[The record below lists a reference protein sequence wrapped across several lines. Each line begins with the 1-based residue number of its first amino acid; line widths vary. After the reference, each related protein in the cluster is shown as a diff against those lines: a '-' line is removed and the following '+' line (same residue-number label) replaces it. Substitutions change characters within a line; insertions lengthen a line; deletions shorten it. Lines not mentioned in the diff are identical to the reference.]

1 MPWPSSGSNPDFDRL
16 YHPAHLLPN
25 NALYLSPI
33 SGACIIPDLFVTFPV
48 AQRDHFQRTYL
59 SDPGDPL
66 LMASLSIPP
75 PLSAPTSTRLD
86 WGHSGER
93 GSAFRGVSR
102 GRGSGN
108 RGDRGRGGRGGRRG
122 GTSTRGS
129 RPHGSPPTAVDNTN
143 TPTTPTESAKPAQ
156 PPAVP
161 PTNTSA
167 STKNPSS
174 SLPRSIPSLDLT
186 AKPKA
191 SARRASQHAANNLP
205 SLMIEPASPTVNL
218 SGSAP
223 HSASTSSSRPTARR
237 RRSQNNKSSVATLS
251 SENLTVEALASAM
264 KARKSR
270 TSPSSPHGPPKAS
283 ASKDAP
289 PHLSAGPTVTS
300 FSTKTNIDSL
310 VEHVRALA
318 MDHRPSTP
326 GSHIDWADEDD
337 SLPDLD
343 DWGVSPGSGTPAGAD
358 PGPSESIEKARLEL
372 MSPILDDS
380 LKQLPQSFDKI
391 GSPSLSAGSGSPSP
405 RIADTAPISEVNGL
419 EGGHVTGVPDTP
431 SSSIEVDKQED
442 RVPKSSK
449 LSPSEG
455 PSTSPEPAPTS
466 KDKDASPHLSST
478 ASGSPST
485 TPPSSQSGRALGDSI
500 HAPPR
505 DERASSEAPPET
517 PGLDFELDVGKRG
530 LAASIHAPKSSSS
543 SESRLSEEPRPAPE
557 PRIPTHGRSRTL
569 GRPPAFVAKHGF
581 LSGSSTPAG
590 AARADATKGPH
601 HARTQSTPAS
611 HRQRQSRPVITMD
624 ARSRL
629 ARTLGMALPT
639 KKEVTDTNVAA
650 SSE

>member
-1 MPWPSSGSNPDFDRL
+1 
-16 YHPAHLLPN
+16 
-25 NALYLSPI
+25 
-33 SGACIIPDLFVTFPV
+33 
-48 AQRDHFQRTYL
+48 
-59 SDPGDPL
+59 
-66 LMASLSIPP
+66 MASLSSLPP
-75 PLSAPTSTRLD
+75 PSAPASTRLD

-93 GSAFRGVSR
+93 GPTFRGASR
-102 GRGSGN
+102 GRGSAN
-108 RGDRGRGGRGGRRG
+108 RGDRSRGGRGGRRG

-129 RPHGSPPTAVDNTN
+129 RAHGSPPTAADNTN

-161 PTNTSA
+161 PVPPTNTSA

-174 SLPRSIPSLDLT
+174 SLPRAPPSLDLT
-186 AKPKA
+186 AKPKPN
-191 SARRASQHAANNLP
+191 ARRAQHAASNLP
-205 SLMIEPASPTVNL
+205 SLTIEPASPTVNP

-237 RRSQNNKSSVATLS
+237 RRSHNNKSSAVTLS
-251 SENLTVEALASAM
+251 SENLTVEALASVM

-270 TSPSSPHGPPKAS
+270 TSPSSPKGIPKAP

-358 PGPSESIEKARLEL
+358 PGPSESIEKARLQL

-380 LKQLPQSFDKI
+380 LKQLPQSFDKTSPP
-391 GSPSLSAGSGSPSP
+391 SPSVNSGSPSP
-405 RIADTAPISEVNGL
+405 RIAVTAPVSEVNGL
-419 EGGHVTGVPDTP
+419 DGGHVTGVPDTP
-431 SSSIEVDKQED
+431 SPPIKVDKQED
-442 RVPKSSK
+442 HAPRSSEP
-449 LSPSEG
+449 SPSG
-455 PSTSPEPAPTS
+455 GSSTSPEPAP
-466 KDKDASPHLSST
+466 
-478 ASGSPST
+478 ST
-485 TPPSSQSGRALGDSI
+485 TPQSGKGLGDSI
-500 HAPPR
+500 HAPLH

-569 GRPPAFVAKHGF
+569 GRPSAFAVSAKHGF
-581 LSGSSTPAG
+581 LSGSSTPAA

-639 KKEVTDTNVAA
+639 KKEVIDTNLAA

>member
-1 MPWPSSGSNPDFDRL
+1 
-16 YHPAHLLPN
+16 
-25 NALYLSPI
+25 
-33 SGACIIPDLFVTFPV
+33 
-48 AQRDHFQRTYL
+48 
-59 SDPGDPL
+59 
-66 LMASLSIPP
+66 MASLSLP

-102 GRGSGN
+102 GGRGGTN
-108 RGDRGRGGRGGRRG
+108 RGDRGRGGRGGRHG

-129 RPHGSPPTAVDNTN
+129 RAHGSPPTAADNTN
-143 TPTTPTESAKPAQ
+143 TPTTTKESTKPAQ
-156 PPAVP
+156 PSAVP
-161 PTNTSA
+161 PTSTST

-174 SLPRSIPSLDLT
+174 SLPRSPPSLDLT

-191 SARRASQHAANNLP
+191 SVRRASQHAANNLP
-205 SLMIEPASPTVNL
+205 SLTIEPASPTVNP

-223 HSASTSSSRPTARR
+223 QSAPTSSSRPATRR
-237 RRSQNNKSSVATLS
+237 RRSQNNKASGATLS

-270 TSPSSPHGPPKAS
+270 TSPSSHQGPPKAS

-343 DWGVSPGSGTPAGAD
+343 DWGVSPGSGTPADAN
-358 PGPSESIEKARLEL
+358 PAPSEVIEKARLEL

-380 LKQLPQSFDKI
+380 LKQLPHSFDKTSPPSPSVGP
-391 GSPSLSAGSGSPSP
+391 GSPQ
-405 RIADTAPISEVNGL
+405 IADTAPVNGL
-419 EGGHVTGVPDTP
+419 EDRHVTGVSAP
-431 SSSIEVDKQED
+431 SSPIKVDKQED
-442 RVPKSSK
+442 HAPRSSEPSPKEES
-449 LSPSEG
+449 
-455 PSTSPEPAPTS
+455 STSLEPTPTS
-466 KDKDASPHLSST
+466 KDKDTPPHLSS
-478 ASGSPST
+478 ASSGSPAPTSST
-485 TPPSSQSGRALGDSI
+485 TPPILPQSRSGLGDSI

-505 DERASSEAPPET
+505 SERASSEAPSEVQ
-517 PGLDFELDVGKRG
+517 GLEFELDVGKRG

-543 SESRLSEEPRPAPE
+543 SESRLSEEQRPAPE
-557 PRIPTHGRSRTL
+557 PRIPSHGRSRTL
-569 GRPPAFVAKHGF
+569 GRPPAFAVGAKHGF
-581 LSGSSTPAG
+581 LSGSSTPAV
-590 AARADATKGPH
+590 ARADTTKGPH
-601 HARTQSTPAS
+601 HARTQSTPPVTTS

-639 KKEVTDTNVAA
+639 KKEVNDTNLAA

>member
-1 MPWPSSGSNPDFDRL
+1 
-16 YHPAHLLPN
+16 
-25 NALYLSPI
+25 
-33 SGACIIPDLFVTFPV
+33 
-48 AQRDHFQRTYL
+48 
-59 SDPGDPL
+59 
-66 LMASLSIPP
+66 MASLSLS

-102 GRGSGN
+102 GRGSAN

-122 GTSTRGS
+122 GTSTRGG
-129 RPHGSPPTAVDNTN
+129 RAHGSPPTAADNTN
-143 TPTTPTESAKPAQ
+143 TPESAKPAQ
-156 PPAVP
+156 PSGLPL
-161 PTNTSA
+161 TNTST

-174 SLPRSIPSLDLT
+174 LPRSPPSLDLT

-191 SARRASQHAANNLP
+191 SARRASHHATNNLP

-223 HSASTSSSRPTARR
+223 HSASTSSSRPSTRR
-237 RRSQNNKSSVATLS
+237 RRSQNNKPSGATLS

-270 TSPSSPHGPPKAS
+270 TSPSSPHGPPKAF

-343 DWGVSPGSGTPAGAD
+343 DWGVSPGLGTPADAN
-358 PGPSESIEKARLEL
+358 PGPSEGIEKARLQL

-380 LKQLPQSFDKI
+380 LKQLPQSFDKTTPP
-391 GSPSLSAGSGSPSP
+391 SPSVNSGSPSP
-405 RIADTAPISEVNGL
+405 QIADPAPAPEVNGL
-419 EGGHVTGVPDTP
+419 EDGHITGVPDTP
-431 SSSIEVDKQED
+431 SSPIEEDHAPKPTEPSLREGSSTPPEGSKDKD
-442 RVPKSSK
+442 TPPHLSSA
-449 LSPSEG
+449 SSG
-455 PSTSPEPAPTS
+455 SPAPTS
-466 KDKDASPHLSST
+466 
-478 ASGSPST
+478 ST
-485 TPPSSQSGRALGDSI
+485 TPPIPQSGRGLGDSI
-500 HAPPR
+500 HAPLR
-505 DERASSEAPPET
+505 SERASSEAPPEAH
-517 PGLDFELDVGKRG
+517 GLEFEIDVGKWG
-530 LAASIHAPKSSSS
+530 PGSHPM
-543 SESRLSEEPRPAPE
+543 PE

-569 GRPPAFVAKHGF
+569 GRPSAFAVGAKHGF

-590 AARADATKGPH
+590 AAGARANTKGSH
-601 HARTQSTPAS
+601 HARTQSTPPVTAS
-611 HRQRQSRPVITMD
+611 HRQRQNRPVITMD
-624 ARSRL
+624 AMSRL
-629 ARTLGMALPT
+629 ARTLGTALPT
-639 KKEVTDTNVAA
+639 KKEVTDTNLEA

>member
-1 MPWPSSGSNPDFDRL
+1 
-16 YHPAHLLPN
+16 
-25 NALYLSPI
+25 
-33 SGACIIPDLFVTFPV
+33 
-48 AQRDHFQRTYL
+48 
-59 SDPGDPL
+59 
-66 LMASLSIPP
+66 MASLSSLPP
-75 PLSAPTSTRLD
+75 PSAPASVRLD

-93 GSAFRGVSR
+93 GSTFRGVSR
-102 GRGSGN
+102 GRGNAN
-108 RGDRGRGGRGGRRG
+108 RGDRSRGGRGGRRG
-122 GTSTRGS
+122 GASIRGS
-129 RPHGSPPTAVDNTN
+129 RAHGSPPTAADNTN

-174 SLPRSIPSLDLT
+174 SLPRPPPSLDLT
-186 AKPKA
+186 AKPKPTV
-191 SARRASQHAANNLP
+191 RRAQHAANNLP
-205 SLMIEPASPTVNL
+205 SLTIEPASPTVNP

-237 RRSQNNKSSVATLS
+237 RRSHNNKSSAVTLS
-251 SENLTVEALASAM
+251 SENLTVEALASVM
-264 KARKSR
+264 KARKAR
-270 TSPSSPHGPPKAS
+270 TSPSSPHGPPKAP

-289 PHLSAGPTVTS
+289 PHLSAGPTVTT

-358 PGPSESIEKARLEL
+358 PGPSESIEKARLQL

-380 LKQLPQSFDKI
+380 LKQLPQSFDKTSPP
-391 GSPSLSAGSGSPSP
+391 SPSVDSGSPS
-405 RIADTAPISEVNGL
+405 RIAVTAPVSGLNGL
-419 EGGHVTGVPDTP
+419 EGGHVTGVSDTP
-431 SSSIEVDKQED
+431 SPPIEVDKQED
-442 RVPKSSK
+442 HTPRSSEHS
-449 LSPSEG
+449 LSEG
-455 PSTSPEPAPTS
+455 SSASPEPAPTS
-466 KDKDASPHLSST
+466 KNKDAPPHLSSA

-485 TPPSSQSGRALGDSI
+485 TPQSSRGLGDSI
-500 HAPPR
+500 HAPLH

-517 PGLDFELDVGKRG
+517 PDLDFELDVGKRG

-569 GRPPAFVAKHGF
+569 GRPSAFAVGAKHGF
-581 LSGSSTPAG
+581 LSGSSTPAA

-639 KKEVTDTNVAA
+639 KKEVIDTNLAA